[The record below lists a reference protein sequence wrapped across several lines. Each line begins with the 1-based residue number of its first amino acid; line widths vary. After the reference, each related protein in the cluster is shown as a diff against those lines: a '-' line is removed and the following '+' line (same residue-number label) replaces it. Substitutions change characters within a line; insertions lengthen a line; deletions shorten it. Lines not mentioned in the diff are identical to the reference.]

1 MDLNGYAGSGIVGMA
16 GSCKVTRDGAIGSIG
31 DGCYDAAERAVNVA
45 MAGAVAALA
54 WHCIKNARLS
64 YRQTATAL
72 AIATVMLSSMYH
84 VLFGENHTDT
94 APSTTTKVLDT
105 RNATVPATIG
115 ALALVIAVCDA
126 PRRSVAGG
134 IAAVAGGIALV
145 TNFRHGNDDA
155 AAAMADAGGLAA
167 SIVAAAWVSKDQ
179 DKSRRFAV
187 LAGAQLSDRPL

>member
-16 GSCKVTRDGAIGSIG
+16 GSCNVTRTGAIGSIG
-31 DGCYDAAERAVNVA
+31 DGCHDAAERAVNVA

-54 WHCIKNARLS
+54 WHCIKNASLS

-105 RNATVPATIG
+105 RNATVPATFG

-134 IAAVAGGIALV
+134 IATVAGGIALV

-155 AAAMADAGGLAA
+155 AAAMADGAGVAA
-167 SIVAAAWVSKDQ
+167 GIVAAAWVSTGQ
-179 DKSRRFAV
+179 EESHRLTLLV
-187 LAGAQLSDRPL
+187 GAGPPGRPL